1 MAISETIRRIQR
13 ARTTL
18 LIDQP
23 FFGVLALQLKVIES
37 TINGTA
43 WTDGQSM
50 GFNPAFVAT
59 LSQDELI
66 GVICHEVMHCAC
78 GHPWR
83 EAGRQHRRWNEACDY
98 AINPIVLSSGK
109 AKLPK
114 GALLDSQYD
123 GKNAEWIYDRLPE
136 SNDDDS
142 DGQGGCGCGEVL
154 PSPDGDSNDDPNGQ
168 GNGADQQQPIN
179 TASDWQQ
186 YTKQAVQAAKAQG
199 KLPAG
204 MDREIEQATK
214 PIVDWRSLLR
224 KYMQDVCTADYSW
237 TQPNRRYLH
246 NGLFLPSLR
255 STACGKIAV
264 AVDTSRSID
273 TITLAKFS
281 SEMQAIFSEMQPS
294 SVDVLYC
301 DAAVHRV
308 DTFERGEA
316 FEMHPVGGGG
326 TAFEPIFNHYDQ
338 PDAEQPVVLIV
349 FTDMYGSFPDDSNIP
364 TIWASTSEVDSAP
377 FGDIVPINQ

>member
-1 MAISETIRRIQR
+1 MAVSETIRRVQR

-23 FFGVLALQLKVIES
+23 FFGVLALQLRVIES
-37 TINGTA
+37 TINNTA

-83 EAGRQHRRWNEACDY
+83 ESGRQHNRWNQAADY
-98 AINPIVLSSGK
+98 AINPVIASAGMR
-109 AKLPK
+109 LPK

-136 SNDDDS
+136 SEDGNDSGNGDS
-142 DGQGGCGCGEVL
+142 ASGCGEVF
-154 PSPDGDSNDDPNGQ
+154 PSPDSGTDDSNAQGKGEQLQPN
-168 GNGADQQQPIN
+168 N
-179 TASDWQQ
+179 TQADWQQ
-186 YTKQAVQAAKAQG
+186 YTKQAIQSAKMQG

-204 MDREIEQATK
+204 IARDIEVATK

-264 AVDTSRSID
+264 AVDTSGSID

-281 SEMQAIFSEMQPS
+281 GEMQSIFSEMQPS

-308 DTFERGEA
+308 DTFERGES

-338 PDAEQPVVLIV
+338 PDAEQPVVMVV
-349 FTDMYGSFPDDSNIP
+349 FTDMYGSFPEASDIP
-364 TIWASTSEVDSAP
+364 TIWASTSDVETAP
-377 FGDIVPINQ
+377 FGDVVPINQ

>member
-1 MAISETIRRIQR
+1 MAVSETIRRIQR

-23 FFGVLALQLKVIES
+23 FFGVLALQLKVLES
-37 TINGTA
+37 TINQTA

-50 GFNPAFVAT
+50 GFNPVFVAT

-83 EAGRQHRRWNEACDY
+83 ESGRQHNRWNQAADY
-98 AINPIVLSSGK
+98 AINPVITSSGMR
-109 AKLPK
+109 LPK
-114 GALLDSQYD
+114 GALLDSAFD

-136 SNDDDS
+136 NEDEESS
-142 DGQGGCGCGEVL
+142 GCGCGEVL
-154 PSPDGDSNDDPNGQ
+154 PSPAGDSDSDTDPNAK
-168 GNGADQQQPIN
+168 GNGQPQPIN
-179 TASDWQQ
+179 TAGDWAQ
-186 YTKQAVQAAKAQG
+186 YTKQAAAAAKAQG

-204 MDREIEQATK
+204 MEREIEAATK

-264 AVDTSRSID
+264 AVDTSGSID

-281 SEMQAIFSEMQPS
+281 GEMQAIFSEMQPS

-308 DTFERGEA
+308 DTFERGES
-316 FEMHPVGGGG
+316 FDMHPVGGGG

-338 PDAEQPVVLIV
+338 PDAEQPVVIVV
-349 FTDMYGSFPDDSNIP
+349 FTDMYGSFPSDSNIP

>member
-23 FFGVLALQLKVIES
+23 FFGMLALQLKVIES
-37 TINGTA
+37 TLNDTA

-50 GFNPAFVAT
+50 GFNPAFVASIT
-59 LSQDELI
+59 QDELI

-83 EAGRQHRRWNEACDY
+83 ESGRQHGRWNKACDY
-98 AINPIVLSSGK
+98 AINPIVTNAGLR
-109 AKLPK
+109 LPK
-114 GALLDSQYD
+114 GALLESQYD

-136 SNDDDS
+136 DQKDDS
-142 DGQGGCGCGEVL
+142 GGNGNGCGEVL
-154 PSPDGDSNDDPNGQ
+154 PSPSGSDSNDDPTVQ
-168 GNGADQQQPIN
+168 GKGASDDHAIN
-179 TASDWQQ
+179 TASDWAQ
-186 YTKQAVQAAKAQG
+186 YTKQAIQSAKMQG
-199 KLPAG
+199 KMPAG
-204 MDREIEQATK
+204 VAREIEVATK

-224 KYMQDVCTADYSW
+224 KYLSEITTADYSW

-255 STACGKIAV
+255 SIACGKIAV
-264 AVDTSRSID
+264 AVDTSGSID
-273 TITLAKFS
+273 TVTLAKFS
-281 SEMQAIFSEMQPS
+281 GEMQAIFSEMQPS

-301 DAAVHRV
+301 DAKVHRV

-316 FEMHPVGGGG
+316 FEMKPIGGGG
-326 TAFEPIFNHYDQ
+326 TAFEPIFSHYDS
-338 PDAEQPVVLIV
+338 PDAEQPVVLVV
-349 FTDMYGSFPDDSNIP
+349 FTDMYGSFPESSDIP
-364 TIWASTSEVDSAP
+364 TIWASTSDIEVAP
-377 FGDIVPINQ
+377 FGDVVPINQ